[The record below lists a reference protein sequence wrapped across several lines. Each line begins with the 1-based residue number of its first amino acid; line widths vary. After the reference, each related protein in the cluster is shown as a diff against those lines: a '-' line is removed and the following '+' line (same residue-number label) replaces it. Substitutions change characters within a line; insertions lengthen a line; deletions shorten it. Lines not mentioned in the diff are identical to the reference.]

1 MSTLYVGLNFTW
13 RCDVELPGNQL
24 VGVRAVVEWR
34 RPDGSVLNSD
44 NRITVGDV
52 AEPTPGR
59 DYERSVTFSPL
70 SAGDSG
76 NYSCSATVMPTM
88 VTSGVT
94 NGMGT
99 GSDSLAVASEQ
110 L

>member
-52 AEPTPGR
+52 AAVSYTHLTLPTILR
-59 DYERSVTFSPL
+59 V
-70 SAGDSG
+70 
-76 NYSCSATVMPTM
+76 
-88 VTSGVT
+88 
-94 NGMGT
+94 
-99 GSDSLAVASEQ
+99 
-110 L
+110 